1 MIALNWPT
9 LANYQVGVLYPAERT
24 GGTPG
29 VWEFDKADGR
39 DIDTGYAVD
48 LALSNDDLG
57 LIGYV
62 ELEDYDPNLKIAYQV
77 QDKAYLPF
85 IKK

>member
-9 LANYQVGVLYPAERT
+9 SANYQVGVLYPAERT

-29 VWEFDKADGR
+29 VWEFDKANRR

-48 LALSNDDLG
+48 LALSKDDLG

-62 ELEDYDPNLKIAYQV
+62 EREDNDPNLKIAYQV
-77 QDKAYLPF
+77 QDKAYLPL
-85 IKK
+85 IEK